1 MELSSEFREF
11 FTDLFAI
18 LALEQEF
25 ILHELERVA
34 PQHGA
39 NAASQNPA
47 EYYDE
52 YTDGAVAEARGR
64 AAVT

>member
-1 MELSSEFREF
+1 MELSSEF
-11 FTDLFAI
+11 TYLFAI

-25 ILHELERVA
+25 ILHEIERVA

-39 NAASQNPA
+39 NAASHNPA
-47 EYYDE
+47 EDYDE